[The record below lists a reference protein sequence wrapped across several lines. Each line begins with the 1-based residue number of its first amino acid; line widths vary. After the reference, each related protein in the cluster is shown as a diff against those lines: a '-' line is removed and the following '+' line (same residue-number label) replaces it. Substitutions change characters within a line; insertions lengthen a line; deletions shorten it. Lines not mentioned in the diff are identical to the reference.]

1 MLANLTSPA
10 RAKLSG
16 KRLADK
22 RLPRKLMTH
31 QLFRSILQSSFFLGF
46 NAYSVILIF
55 CLSRRFMGKFY
66 YLFAAHV
73 PATIGSYLS
82 ILLERK
88 SRRAALS
95 FYVANIASETVWNKL
110 VHKGWVKPLPAG
122 ESILFA
128 LSAASFLYLIHSQ
141 GRYGKD
147 PVSFA
152 FKFLI
157 GSDFLQ
163 QRASELAPQYTST
176 AGTNTTA
183 ECIAEASNVL
193 EQQNRLEGIVEE
205 IADRGSIVK
214 NGEDGFTFACA
225 SCQHSQLPSTSSLGH
240 LLLSPSIGTP
250 SCLLNCLHGLLRNG
264 LIVYSVNSLA
274 TLAFKPHKVISN
286 PAESMER
293 AFFSNDKSR
302 RLALFVASFT
312 AIFKASSCFFNRMQ
326 KPRDN
331 RTQKSDR
338 QSLLSPL
345 PQVTPQVQTFISAL
359 LASSSMLLYRS
370 PTVAQYMLWK
380 LLETIYFR
388 QVKAGNIKYVD
399 FTLNM
404 LYAASTAQLFYVAVM
419 EPKMMRKSY
428 THWLNRVTKG
438 SFALLNRNIIDVFG
452 TESTFGY
459 PIYFP
464 EIDILQP
471 QFVSEKFKESVLVWM
486 L

>member
-1 MLANLTSPA
+1 
-10 RAKLSG
+10 
-16 KRLADK
+16 
-22 RLPRKLMTH
+22 
-31 QLFRSILQSSFFLGF
+31 
-46 NAYSVILIF
+46 
-55 CLSRRFMGKFY
+55 MGKFY

-163 QRASELAPQYTST
+163 QRASLPRIDP
-176 AGTNTTA
+176 AGENCA
-183 ECIAEASNVL
+183 NIAEVSNVL
-193 EQQNRLEGIVEE
+193 EQQNRLGGTFEG

-214 NGEDGFTFACA
+214 NKEDGYS
-225 SCQHSQLPSTSSLGH
+225 SCQHCQLPSTSSLGH
-240 LLLSPSIGTP
+240 LLLSPSIGTS
-250 SCLLNCLHGLLRNG
+250 SCLLNCLHGMFRNG
-264 LIVYSVNSLA
+264 LIVYSVNLLA
-274 TLAFKPHKVISN
+274 NLALRPHKMK
-286 PAESMER
+286 ESGFILNEKNR
-293 AFFSNDKSR
+293 K
-302 RLALFVASFT
+302 LTLFVATFT
-312 AIFKASSCFFNRMQ
+312 AIFKASSCFFSRMRGEKDNLFEGKASNEKQ
-326 KPRDN
+326 KERL
-331 RTQKSDR
+331 K
-338 QSLLSPL
+338 
-345 PQVTPQVQTFISAL
+345 PQLTPQVQTFISAL

-399 FTLNM
+399 FTLNT

-419 EPKMMRKSY
+419 EPRMMRKSY

-438 SFALLNRNIIDVFG
+438 TFALLNRNIIDIFG

-471 QFVSEKFKESVLVWM
+471 QFVSEKFKECVLVWM